1 MLNDLLKRRRDIE
14 KAQLDNYEN
23 YLFKKVEKSLYEVF
37 KDKSEKELNS
47 IELNL
52 KNCNKK
58 KKSFATALRTK
69 PKHYSDDLKTFKVQ
83 IKDVLKEVEV
93 SKDFVIINIGDII
106 KYKIPQ
112 INGTKLGWIRR
123 KNSGNKMIFESPF
136 GKNIKITNV
145 ISDEQL
151 ESMIN
156 DDDSNLEIS
165 RQDEDEATKQQ
176 A

>member
-1 MLNDLLKRRRDIE
+1 M
-14 KAQLDNYEN
+14 
-23 YLFKKVEKSLYEVF
+23 
-37 KDKSEKELNS
+37 
-47 IELNL
+47 
-52 KNCNKK
+52 
-58 KKSFATALRTK
+58 
-69 PKHYSDDLKTFKVQ
+69 
-83 IKDVLKEVEV
+83 

-123 KNSGNKMIFESPF
+123 KNSENKMIFESPF

-156 DDDSNLEIS
+156 DDDSNLETS
-165 RQDEDEATKQQ
+165 RQKDN
-176 A
+176 